1 MQVLEEAHHQLPY
14 NRDLLLLMTT
24 ISRDR
29 NNNKKAMVYARK
41 LVEMYPQ
48 DKSFL
53 QLLEQLDTVEKKQP

>member
-1 MQVLEEAHHQLPY
+1 
-14 NRDLLLLMTT
+14 MTT

-41 LVEMYPQ
+41 LVEMFPQ